1 MLRWSNDANL
11 KISLNDDNTFTISKS
26 SYENV
31 AKYVVRVG
39 LYSQIVK
46 TYVGTQL
53 VYVTETIENNGSDS
67 YKTTLKN
74 LNFTETKGKGKG
86 TIGDGAAVVEVN
98 GVEYYYF
105 NVENCGLK
113 NGTQKAT
120 IFEVLAYDSNG
131 TLISSYKAS
140 F

>member
-1 MLRWSNDANL
+1 MRACDPPYKALIVFLVLVVVIIIGQNFASLGLANVL
-11 KISLNDDNTFTISKS
+11 GLDSLTGMT
-26 SYENV
+26 
-31 AKYVVRVG
+31 
-39 LYSQIVK
+39 
-46 TYVGTQL
+46 T
-53 VYVTETIENNGSDS
+53 GSIPM
-67 YKTTLKN
+67 
-74 LNFTETKGKGKG
+74 
-86 TIGDGAAVVEVN
+86 IGDGAVVVEVN

>member
-1 MLRWSNDANL
+1 M
-11 KISLNDDNTFTISKS
+11 
-26 SYENV
+26 
-31 AKYVVRVG
+31 
-39 LYSQIVK
+39 
-46 TYVGTQL
+46 
-53 VYVTETIENNGSDS
+53 
-67 YKTTLKN
+67 KN
-74 LNFTETKGKGKG
+74 LNFTETKGKDKG
-86 TIGDGAAVVEVN
+86 TIGDGAVVVEVN